1 MLKFLLIA
9 LSAFLLIPNFID
21 KSINETAQF
30 SPKEKFD
37 PKLSEI
43 NSIDKLENYTD
54 SVATSKN
61 ISVQSINYFVL
72 LESIISD
79 RFYHGFSEYTLKENW
94 VAALSQKMIGYGL
107 DNKVQP
113 NDIMKNQMAACSQQ
127 AAVMMAIAKR
137 KKVDYRPVGF
147 PHHYAME
154 IKEKENWYF
163 FDANMEPS
171 INTTQRL
178 HQSWNAQNDSL
189 KKYYSTSLHTNLG
202 YQFGNK
208 KTANF
213 GSVNDNPAPR
223 LKLFH
228 YITFLLSKLLWCMP
242 LILVFVKKR
251 NNVKAGITAKPHLI
265 NGAELYPSFTA

>member
-9 LSAFLLIPNFID
+9 LSAFSLIPNFID

-30 SPKEKFD
+30 SPKEKYD
-37 PKLSEI
+37 PKLSSI

-54 SVATSKN
+54 SVAAGKY
-61 ISVQSINYFVL
+61 ISPQSIDYFVL

-94 VAALSQKMIGYGL
+94 VAALSQKIIGYGL

-154 IKEKENWYF
+154 IKEKGNWYF

-189 KKYYSTSLHTNLG
+189 KKYYNTAVHTNLN
-202 YQFGNK
+202 YQFGIK
-208 KTANF
+208 KIAIL

-228 YITFLLSKLLWCMP
+228 YITFLLSKLLWCVP

-251 NNVKAGITAKPHLI
+251 NNAKACITAKPDFI